1 MIFKTMERSYVSVH
15 LAAYSA
21 SDGRDGSSLLI
32 GLGSNGA
39 AEGVVGV
46 CVWSVSRRSCR
57 GARGAWAR
65 MSIERV
71 SIKCVVQRLA
81 SHRGRKS
88 RGKKLGLH
96 GLSKALS
103 PLEQLRE
110 EGKPSL
116 RCRHVVE
123 GWRLAGTYNILA
135 STLVHDVCS
144 W

>member
-110 EGKPSL
+110 GKPSL

-123 GWRLAGTYNILA
+123 VGGWREHITY
-135 STLVHDVCS
+135 
-144 W
+144 

>member
-1 MIFKTMERSYVSVH
+1 MVFKTTERSYVSVH

-39 AEGVVGV
+39 AEGLVGV

-110 EGKPSL
+110 GKPSL
-116 RCRHVVE
+116 RCFRAATSL
-123 GWRLAGTYNILA
+123 RLAVGGNI
-135 STLVHDVCS
+135 
-144 W
+144 

>member
-1 MIFKTMERSYVSVH
+1 MRWSSPPAEEMVFKTMERSYVSVH

-39 AEGVVGV
+39 AEGLVGV

-110 EGKPSL
+110 GKPSL
-116 RCRHVVE
+116 RCFRAATSL
-123 GWRLAGTYNILA
+123 RLAVGGNI
-135 STLVHDVCS
+135 
-144 W
+144 